1 MLNCIK
7 TGLNCQ
13 LRKPKKM
20 SFQSIHLKN
29 TVLGVVLVILL
40 SSNLPSSRAATA
52 SGSLPSSEKT
62 NAPDSPRSSE
72 SADTSDHATP
82 SFSGNISWYGIP
94 FHGKKTASGEIF
106 DMYKFSAAHLRL
118 PFGTKVLV
126 EDPRTGNTVLVKVN
140 DRGPF
145 VKTRVMDVSRG
156 AATKL
161 GTVNRGVTFVDCLVI
176 SKTGT

>member
-1 MLNCIK
+1 M
-7 TGLNCQ
+7 
-13 LRKPKKM
+13 M

-29 TVLGVVLVILL
+29 TVLGVVLVA
-40 SSNLPSSRAATA
+40 SFWSNAPFSRAATA

-62 NAPDSPRSSE
+62 NAPDATPSE
-72 SADTSDHATP
+72 SASTSDQATP

-126 EDPRTGNTVLVKVN
+126 EDPRTGNTVMVRVN

-145 VKTRVMDVSRG
+145 VKTRVMDVSKG

-161 GTVNRGVTFVDCLVI
+161 GTISRGVTFVDCLVI
-176 SKTGT
+176 TKTGT